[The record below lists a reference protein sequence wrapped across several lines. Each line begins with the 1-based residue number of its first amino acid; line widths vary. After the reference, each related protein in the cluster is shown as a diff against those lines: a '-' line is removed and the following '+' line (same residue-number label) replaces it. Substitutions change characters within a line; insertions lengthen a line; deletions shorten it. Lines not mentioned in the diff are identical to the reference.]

1 MSKIKSLKVK
11 QADGTF
17 AAAVPIGAD
26 AANIDLTRGQDLET
40 VISGIES
47 NFDNYYDKTAIN
59 GLLEGIS
66 TLDIEVVTDLPSSDI
81 STSTIYLK
89 LNASAGVNN
98 IYDEYIYVN
107 SQWEIIGS
115 TAIDLSNYYNKGEV
129 DSKLT
134 DKAAASDLTAHTSNT
149 DIHVTASDKS
159 TWSGKQDAL
168 VSGTNIK
175 TINNESLLG
184 SGNIALTTEEKEVS
198 IGTTEPVDED
208 AKIWINPEEEVTSAT
223 LAAVAF
229 SGNYEDLN
237 GKPETIGEVV
247 DNLTSTSTTLPLSA
261 NQGKVLNDRLTTVED
276 NYLTSSTINNITVV
290 SEYPS
295 SLDENTLYLKISS

>member
-26 AANIDLTRGQDLET
+26 AANVDLTRGQDLET

-47 NFDNYYDKTAIN
+47 SFDNYYDKTAIN

-89 LNASAGVNN
+89 LNTSAGVNN

-115 TAIDLSNYYNKGEV
+115 TAIDLSNYYNKSEV

-134 DKAAASDLTAHTSNT
+134 DKAAVSDLTAHTGNT
-149 DIHVTASDKS
+149 DIHVTATDKS

-184 SGNIALTTEEKEVS
+184 SGNITLATEEKEVS
-198 IGTTEPVDED
+198 IGTTEPVDEET
-208 AKIWINPEEEVTSAT
+208 KIWINPEEEVTSAT

-261 NQGKVLNDRLTTVED
+261 NQGKVLNEKIIDLDSQVIKAGQIT
-276 NYLTSSTINNITVV
+276 NIAVV

-295 SLDENTLYLKISS
+295 STEADESTLYLKV

>member
-26 AANIDLTRGQDLET
+26 AANVDLTRGQDLET

-66 TLDIEVVTDLPSSDI
+66 TLDIEVVAELPNSDI

-149 DIHVTASDKS
+149 NIHVTASDKS

-208 AKIWINPEEEVTSAT
+208 AKIWINPEEEATSTT

>member
-26 AANIDLTRGQDLET
+26 AANVDLTRGQDLET
-40 VISGIES
+40 VIAGIES
-47 NFDNYYDKTAIN
+47 NFNNYYDKTAIN

-89 LNASAGVNN
+89 LNTSAGTNN

-115 TAIDLSNYYNKGEV
+115 TAIDLSNYYNKSEV

-134 DKAAASDLTAHTSNT
+134 DKAATSDLTAHTSNT

-276 NYLTSSTINNITVV
+276 NYLMSDTVNNIAVV
-290 SEYPS
+290 TDYPS
-295 SLDENTLYLKISS
+295 SPDENTLYFKVVS

>member
-40 VISGIES
+40 VIAGIES
-47 NFDNYYDKTAIN
+47 NFNNYYDKTAIN

-66 TLDIEVVTDLPSSDI
+66 TLDIEVVAELPSSDI

-134 DKAAASDLTAHTSNT
+134 DKAAASDLTTHTGNT

-198 IGTTEPVDED
+198 IGTTEPADED
-208 AKIWINPEEEVTSAT
+208 TKIWINPEEEATSTT

>member
-40 VISGIES
+40 VITEIES
-47 NFDNYYDKTAIN
+47 NFNNYYDKAAIN

-66 TLDIEVVTDLPSSDI
+66 TLDIEVVSDLPSSDI

-89 LNASAGVNN
+89 LNASAGANN

-115 TAIDLSNYYNKGEV
+115 TAIDLSNYYNKTEI
-129 DSKLT
+129 DNKLI
-134 DKAAASDLTAHTSNT
+134 DKAAASDLTFHTSNT
-149 DIHVTASDKS
+149 DIHVTAIDKS

-168 VSGTNIK
+168 ISGTNIK

-198 IGTTEPVDED
+198 IGTTEPIDENT
-208 AKIWINPEEEVTSAT
+208 KIWINPEEEATSTT

-261 NQGKVLNDRLTTVED
+261 NQGKVLNEKIIDLDSQVIKAGQIT
-276 NYLTSSTINNITVV
+276 NIAVV

-295 SLDENTLYLKISS
+295 SAEADESTLYLKV

>member
-26 AANIDLTRGQDLET
+26 AANVDLTRGQDLET
-40 VISGIES
+40 VIAGIES

-66 TLDIEVVTDLPSSDI
+66 TLDIEVVSDLPSSDI

-89 LNASAGVNN
+89 LNASAGANN

>member
-26 AANIDLTRGQDLET
+26 AANVDLTRGQDLET

-66 TLDIEVVTDLPSSDI
+66 TLDIEVVAELPSSDI

>member
-40 VISGIES
+40 VIAGIES

-89 LNASAGVNN
+89 LNASAGANN

-134 DKAAASDLTAHTSNT
+134 DKAAASDLTAHTGNA
-149 DIHVTASDKS
+149 DIHVTATDKS

-208 AKIWINPEEEVTSAT
+208 TKIWINPEEEVTSAT

-261 NQGKVLNDRLTTVED
+261 NQGKVLNEKITNLDSQVIKAGQIT
-276 NYLTSSTINNITVV
+276 NIAVV

-295 SLDENTLYLKISS
+295 SAEADESTLYLKV

>member
-66 TLDIEVVTDLPSSDI
+66 TLDIEVVAELPSSDI

-89 LNASAGVNN
+89 LNTSAGVNN

-149 DIHVTASDKS
+149 NIHVTASDKS

-208 AKIWINPEEEVTSAT
+208 AKIWINPEEEATSTT

>member
-26 AANIDLTRGQDLET
+26 AANVDLTRGQDLET

-66 TLDIEVVTDLPSSDI
+66 TLDIEVVTELPSSDI

-134 DKAAASDLTAHTSNT
+134 NKAAASDLTAHTSNT

-208 AKIWINPEEEVTSAT
+208 AKIWINPEEEVTSTT

-276 NYLTSSTINNITVV
+276 NYLTSSTIDNITVV

>member
-17 AAAVPIGAD
+17 ATAVPIGAD
-26 AANIDLTRGQDLET
+26 AANVDLTRGQDLET
-40 VISGIES
+40 VISEIES

-89 LNASAGVNN
+89 LNTSAEDNN

-115 TAIDLSNYYNKGEV
+115 TAIDLSNYYNKSEV

-159 TWSGKQDAL
+159 TWSGKQDTL

-198 IGTTEPVDED
+198 IGTTEPVNED
-208 AKIWINPEEEVTSAT
+208 TKIWINPEEEATSAT

-237 GKPETIGEVV
+237 GKPETIGEVI

-261 NQGKVLNDRLTTVED
+261 NQGKVLNEKIIDLDSQVIKAGQIT
-276 NYLTSSTINNITVV
+276 NIAVV

-295 SLDENTLYLKISS
+295 STEADESTLYLKV

>member
-26 AANIDLTRGQDLET
+26 AANVDLTRGQDLET

-134 DKAAASDLTAHTSNT
+134 DKAAASDLTAHTGNA

-198 IGTTEPVDED
+198 IGTTKPVDED
-208 AKIWINPEEEVTSAT
+208 TKIWINPEEEVTSTT

>member
-17 AAAVPIGAD
+17 AAAVPIGVD
-26 AANIDLTRGQDLET
+26 AVNVDLTRGQDLET

-66 TLDIEVVTDLPSSDI
+66 TLDIEVVAELPSSDI

-134 DKAAASDLTAHTSNT
+134 DKAAASDLTAHTGNA

-184 SGNIALTTEEKEVS
+184 SGNIALTMEEKEVS

-208 AKIWINPEEEVTSAT
+208 TKIWINPEEEATSTT

-276 NYLTSSTINNITVV
+276 NYLTSSTIDNITVV

>member
-40 VISGIES
+40 VIAGIES

-89 LNASAGVNN
+89 LNASAGANN

-115 TAIDLSNYYNKGEV
+115 TAIDLSNYYNKGEI

-134 DKAAASDLTAHTSNT
+134 DKAAASDLTTHTGNT
-149 DIHVTASDKS
+149 DIHVTATDKS

-247 DNLTSTSTTLPLSA
+247 DNLTSTSTILPLSA

>member
-40 VISGIES
+40 VIAGIES

-66 TLDIEVVTDLPSSDI
+66 TLDIEVVTELPSSDI

-89 LNASAGVNN
+89 LNASAGANN

-134 DKAAASDLTAHTSNT
+134 DKAAASDLTAHTSNA

-198 IGTTEPVDED
+198 IGTTEPVNED
-208 AKIWINPEEEVTSAT
+208 AKIWINPEEEATSTT

>member
-40 VISGIES
+40 VIAGIES

>member
-11 QADGTF
+11 QTDGTF

-66 TLDIEVVTDLPSSDI
+66 TLDIEVVAELPSSDI

-89 LNASAGVNN
+89 LNTSAGVNN

-149 DIHVTASDKS
+149 NIHVTASDKS

-208 AKIWINPEEEVTSAT
+208 AKIWINPEEEATSTT

>member
-40 VISGIES
+40 VIAGIES

-89 LNASAGVNN
+89 LNTSAGANN

-134 DKAAASDLTAHTSNT
+134 DKAAASDLTAHTENT
-149 DIHVTASDKS
+149 DIHVTTTDKS

-247 DNLTSTSTTLPLSA
+247 NNLTSTSTTLPLSA

>member
-26 AANIDLTRGQDLET
+26 AANVDLTRGQDLET

-66 TLDIEVVTDLPSSDI
+66 TLDIEVVTELPSSNI

-149 DIHVTASDKS
+149 DIHVTASDKN

>member
-40 VISGIES
+40 VIAGIES

-89 LNASAGVNN
+89 LNASAGANN

-115 TAIDLSNYYNKGEV
+115 TAIDLSNYYNKSEV

-134 DKAAASDLTAHTSNT
+134 DKAAASDLTAHTGNT
-149 DIHVTASDKS
+149 GIHVTATDKS

-208 AKIWINPEEEVTSAT
+208 AKIWINPEEEVTSTT

>member
-89 LNASAGVNN
+89 LNASAGANN

-115 TAIDLSNYYNKGEV
+115 TAIDLSNYYNKDEV

-149 DIHVTASDKS
+149 DIHVTATDKS

-247 DNLTSTSTTLPLSA
+247 DNLTSTSTILPLSA

>member
-26 AANIDLTRGQDLET
+26 AANVDLTRGQDLET

-66 TLDIEVVTDLPSSDI
+66 TLDIEVVAELPSSDI

-89 LNASAGVNN
+89 LNTSAGVNN

-198 IGTTEPVDED
+198 IGTTEPADED
-208 AKIWINPEEEVTSAT
+208 TKIWINPEEEATSTT

>member
-26 AANIDLTRGQDLET
+26 AANVDLTRGQDLET

-66 TLDIEVVTDLPSSDI
+66 TLDIEVVAELPSSDI

-134 DKAAASDLTAHTSNT
+134 DKAAASDLTAHTGNT

-198 IGTTEPVDED
+198 IGTAEPVDED
-208 AKIWINPEEEVTSAT
+208 TKIWINPEEEATSTT

-247 DNLTSTSTTLPLSA
+247 DNLTSISTTLPLSA
-261 NQGKVLNDRLTTVED
+261 NQGKVLNEKIIDLDSQVIKAGQIT
-276 NYLTSSTINNITVV
+276 NIAVV

-295 SLDENTLYLKISS
+295 STEADESTLYLKV